1 MIPCVGGAICIDGII
16 AMASKKDAASAG
28 VNVLVTVAEPH
39 RDKLDAVADRLESAG
54 MAVAEKFRLGGII
67 AGEVPRNKLGALRK
81 ISEVSTVEE
90 EPTFRSDV

>member
-1 MIPCVGGAICIDGII
+1 MPSRKGA
-16 AMASKKDAASAG
+16 AEAG

-39 RDKLDAVADRLESAG
+39 RDKLDAVADQLESAG
-54 MAVAEKFRLGGII
+54 MAVAEKFRLGGVI

-81 ISEVSTVEE
+81 ISEVSAVEE